1 MIVTAEQ
8 AAFEAATRANPADIT
23 AKLVYADWL
32 DEQGDSIRAAWL
44 RADGVLPPQ
53 ATTFHGDG
61 HGYGYGSG
69 DGHGYGSGDG
79 YGYGYGDGHGYGYG
93 SGDGH
98 GYGSGDGHG
107 DGDGHGHGDGDG
119 HGHGDGDGHGRKTQ
133 INRWVINE
141 EIAMPEVG
149 QYVVVRTRDQGCM
162 CGEYRCHHGREVTLA
177 NARQIFSWAGAR
189 LTLIDFAAVPG
200 ECRLSRVAP
209 GDVVLL
215 EACGI
220 IPTTPEVESFLRAH
234 QGE

>member
-79 YGYGYGDGHGYGYG
+79 
-93 SGDGH
+93 
-98 GYGSGDGHG
+98 HG

-133 INRWVINE
+133 SNRRVINE
-141 EIAMPEVG
+141 EITMPEVG
-149 QYVVVRTRDQGCM
+149 QYVLVRSRDQGCV

-220 IPTTPEVESFLRAH
+220 IPTTAEVESFLRAH